1 MANRRKVR
9 ALWLA
14 FVSIYM
20 YFVAQLLERVSAE
33 LFGKHVARQ
42 QMKNVYLV
50 TWSAFRRARCV
61 LRLAT
66 CNAHG
71 EDASGGQQRV
81 VVVVIAKR
89 SKIKYFFMFLPG
101 NLDMVLEYLYRALC
115 PPCVMRI
122 CMCDP
127 CVAQFCAEETENE
140 VPRRAAY
147 ESCVLLILK
156 IY

>member
-1 MANRRKVR
+1 MYIWSHGPHSGERDAFYALPR
-9 ALWLA
+9 ATR
-14 FVSIYM
+14 M
-20 YFVAQLLERVSAE
+20 EKMR
-33 LFGKHVARQ
+33 
-42 QMKNVYLV
+42 
-50 TWSAFRRARCV
+50 
-61 LRLAT
+61 
-66 CNAHG
+66 
-71 EDASGGQQRV
+71 GGQQRV